1 MKAHLRYYYKV
12 LVNSHKY
19 IPPTLFFIIA
29 VMSTYLAIIDR
40 IFYGFQVSAIFM
52 YITAIWITY
61 NFNEIEDTTQKQLV
75 LLNTN
80 NEMKYYVMRIF
91 FLFIYVLAL
100 NFVSIL
106 FPILI
111 GTFNE
116 IVNVTDIL
124 FGFLMQA
131 VIGFLGIAV
140 ANLFESKILKDRKA
154 SIMILLLVMVLSC
167 IQGLV
172 IADQPAIKYLML
184 ILPPAYYVYQSEGMN
199 LLFSLAGALVYSFI
213 LIFIYVK
220 LSIKKKFW

>member
-1 MKAHLRYYYKV
+1 MKAHLKYYYKV

-19 IPPTLFFIIA
+19 IAPTLFFIITI
-29 VMSTYLAIIDR
+29 MSTYLATMER
-40 IFYGFQVSAIFM
+40 IFNGFQVSAIFM
-52 YITAIWITY
+52 YITAIWVTY

-80 NEMKYYVMRIF
+80 NENKYYTMRIC
-91 FLFIYVLAL
+91 FLLIYVLAL
-100 NFVSIL
+100 NLISII

-111 GTFNE
+111 GSFKEN
-116 IVNVTDIL
+116 IQIIDIL
-124 FGFLMQA
+124 IGFLMQA

-154 SIMILLLVMVLSC
+154 ALMILLLVMVLSC

-172 IADQPAIKYLML
+172 IDDIPAIKYVMFV
-184 ILPPAYYVYQSEGMN
+184 LPPAYYVYQTEGIE
-199 LLFSLAGALVYSFI
+199 LLISLGGALLYSLI
-213 LIFIYVK
+213 LIIVYVK